1 MEKLLSSIKTRLTYI
16 TTNSDNAFILK
27 RCETVNME
35 LDSIRNKQFSTMEAV
50 KQVTDR
56 IMNVDVSIMK
66 RVAGQTNLVYKK
78 MDELANFVSQIPDL
92 YFLNNDVLEEETVV
106 EETVIPEVV
115 EEVVESVEE
124 PVAE

>member
-56 IMNVDVSIMK
+56 IINVDVSIMK
-66 RVAGQTNLVYKK
+66 RVAGQTNMVYKK
-78 MDELANFVSQIPDL
+78 MGELANFVSQIPDL

-106 EETVIPEVV
+106 EE
-115 EEVVESVEE
+115 
-124 PVAE
+124 PVTE

>member
-35 LDSIRNKQFSTMEAV
+35 LDSIRNKQFSTMEGV

-56 IMNVDVSIMK
+56 IINVDVSIMK
-66 RVAGQTNLVYKK
+66 RVAGQTNMVYKK

-106 EETVIPEVV
+106 EETVISEVV

-124 PVAE
+124 PVTE

>member
-27 RCETVNME
+27 RCETVNIE

-56 IMNVDVSIMK
+56 IINVDVSIMK
-66 RVAGQTNLVYKK
+66 RVAGQTNMVYKK

-115 EEVVESVEE
+115 EEVVESVED
-124 PVAE
+124 PVTE

>member
-56 IMNVDVSIMK
+56 IINVDVSIMK
-66 RVAGQTNLVYKK
+66 RVAGQTNMVYKK

-115 EEVVESVEE
+115 EEVVE
-124 PVAE
+124 PVTE

>member
-1 MEKLLSSIKTRLTYI
+1 MEKILSSIKTRLTYI

-56 IMNVDVSIMK
+56 IINVDVSIMK
-66 RVAGQTNLVYKK
+66 RVAGQSNMVYKK

-124 PVAE
+124 PVTE

>member
-56 IMNVDVSIMK
+56 IINVDVSIMK
-66 RVAGQTNLVYKK
+66 RVAGQTNMVYKK
-78 MDELANFVSQIPDL
+78 MGELANFVSQIPDL

>member
-56 IMNVDVSIMK
+56 IINVDVSIMK
-66 RVAGQTNLVYKK
+66 RVAGQTNMVYKK

-124 PVAE
+124 PVTE

>member
-50 KQVTDR
+50 KQVL
-56 IMNVDVSIMK
+56 I
-66 RVAGQTNLVYKK
+66 
-78 MDELANFVSQIPDL
+78 
-92 YFLNNDVLEEETVV
+92 
-106 EETVIPEVV
+106 
-115 EEVVESVEE
+115 ES
-124 PVAE
+124 